1 MQQPEHKERKAP
13 SNRDTLNVMQHLMF
27 VVFFRNMDIVIFVE
41 KMCGATFW
49 NLSNFLNH
57 FWATFKDFLSIICL
71 SLFAKENLK
80 YFEW

>member
-41 KMCGATFW
+41 KMCGATF
-49 NLSNFLNH
+49 
-57 FWATFKDFLSIICL
+57 
-71 SLFAKENLK
+71 
-80 YFEW
+80 